1 MRKFLFFALAL
12 VAGALAFTSCDPNDP
27 NKPVDP
33 KDMKLTGTMWRVDS
47 VKMGNMY
54 ASQPYVIAK
63 FISESAVVL
72 DGQDTTTWSFNDGV
86 LTIRTESEAPVVVTV
101 VEATNSF
108 AHVKMVDQYSYESPV
123 QLEIFAS
130 IIPAS
135 NGQKVEPTVENIV
148 GTWKM
153 DYTECFYSGTNAQGN
168 HYESYQ
174 MLASAQYHDLEIWEF
189 RADGTYSVTYML
201 EKAMDMEQESWYQ
214 EGEWHLKDGKI
225 ALCAEDDPYLK
236 DDSYN
241 TFIEL
246 TTNVMYLKQ
255 TISSAWAYNVFKTYY
270 SKIK

>member
-1 MRKFLFFALAL
+1 MKKFLFFAMAL
-12 VAGALAFTSCDPNDP
+12 VAGALAMTSCDPNGPQNPGD
-27 NKPVDP
+27 VQVV
-33 KDMKLTGTMWRVDS
+33 GTMWRVDS
-47 VKMGNMY
+47 VKYSYDGRPS
-54 ASQPYVIAK
+54 SQPYVIGK
-63 FISESAVVL
+63 FISESQVIL
-72 DGQDTTTWSFNDGV
+72 DGVDTATWSYKDDV
-86 LTIRTESEAPVVVTV
+86 LTIRRYSYDPANEYKV
-101 VEATNSF
+101 VEVTKTF
-108 AHVKMVDQYSYESPV
+108 AHLVYTDSENHELHIY
-123 QLEIFAS
+123 AA

-174 MLASAQYHDLEIWEF
+174 MLASAQFHDLEIWEF
-189 RADGTYSVTYML
+189 KADGTYSVTYML
-201 EKAMDMEQESWYQ
+201 EKAMEMEQESWYQ
-214 EGEWHLKDGKI
+214 EGKWHLKDGKI
-225 ALCAEDDPYLK
+225 AFCAEDDPYLK

-255 TISSAWAYNVFKTYY
+255 TFTNAYSHNVYKTYY